1 MHIGFTCST
10 DTDLVVEEIARKEQL
25 ITSSKIDQV
34 RKLVQRILD
43 LCRFFFFV
51 NAKDCSE
58 GWHDFCPVLLSL
70 LHIWMIFVEFS
81 AVSIIF

>member
-43 LCRFFFFV
+43 LCRFFFSSMPKIV
-51 NAKDCSE
+51 QKDDMTFAQFCCHCYTSE
-58 GWHDFCPVLLSL
+58 WSL
-70 LHIWMIFVEFS
+70 
-81 AVSIIF
+81 